1 MLLFVF
7 IYFVFQGDCLTFAS
21 LEYERIKMK
30 SSEFV
35 SKFKSWYLWKNLI
48 AMAVVVVLLCLGA
61 KFGLDIYTH
70 HGEAI
75 AIPDLKHMQLA
86 DAKHILSNLGLEVQV
101 VDTGYKKTLPPDCI
115 LEQSPAPG
123 ERVKSGH
130 VIYVTINSPH
140 SPTITLPDIIDNC
153 SLREAMAKLTAM
165 GFKLGTPQ
173 YIPGEKDWV
182 YGILVKGRHV
192 VAGEKISVES
202 TLIVQVGNGMR
213 SADDSVNYVD
223 PAIPDTKEN
232 SNDVDEFEVVTGPE
246 AGEPA
251 NKHNHSD
258 Q

>member
-1 MLLFVF
+1 
-7 IYFVFQGDCLTFAS
+7 
-21 LEYERIKMK
+21 MK

-75 AIPDLKHMQLA
+75 AIPNLKHMQLA

-140 SPTITLPDIIDNC
+140 SPTI
-153 SLREAMAKLTAM
+153 KLTAM

-223 PAIPDTKEN
+223 PEIPDTKEN
-232 SNDVDEFEVVTGPE
+232 NNDVDEFEVVTGPE
-246 AGEPA
+246 TGEPA

>member
-1 MLLFVF
+1 LLLFVF

-48 AMAVVVVLLCLGA
+48 AVAVVVVLLCLGA

-75 AIPDLKHMQLA
+75 AIPDLKHTQLA

-130 VIYVTINSPH
+130 IIYVTINSPH

-192 VAGEKISVES
+192 VAY
-202 TLIVQVGNGMR
+202 R
-213 SADDSVNYVD
+213 RRRDA
-223 PAIPDTKEN
+223 
-232 SNDVDEFEVVTGPE
+232 EVVAFDDAARADGL
-246 AGEPA
+246 ACGHVIA
-251 NKHNHSD
+251 HNGLEDLRAAFAAAHARLLSVGFCLHWAT
-258 Q
+258 